1 MFKKT
6 KPSTALLIALGFTL
20 IACQKQ
26 DTANPPAA
34 KANLAAMSRTD
45 NKDYKIPS
53 DTATAWAARF
63 QQLNSTKM
71 NNNMPAVIS
80 LPHNGILQLQAEA
93 AAHNVQLSGIA
104 IHFSV
109 KQDGTIGVFYTPIG
123 MDGMEIKGYDSE
135 ANFAPPKE
143 TYDGSEACGG
153 YGGPC

>member
-1 MFKKT
+1 
-6 KPSTALLIALGFTL
+6 
-20 IACQKQ
+20 
-26 DTANPPAA
+26 
-34 KANLAAMSRTD
+34 
-45 NKDYKIPS
+45 
-53 DTATAWAARF
+53 
-63 QQLNSTKM
+63 
-71 NNNMPAVIS
+71 MPAVIS

-93 AAHNVQLSGIA
+93 AAHNIQLSGIA